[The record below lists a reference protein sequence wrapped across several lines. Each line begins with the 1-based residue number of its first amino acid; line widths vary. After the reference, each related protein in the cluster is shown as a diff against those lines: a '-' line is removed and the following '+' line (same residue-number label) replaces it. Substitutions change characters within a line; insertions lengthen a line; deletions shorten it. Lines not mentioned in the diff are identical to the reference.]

1 MDNKPLLQSI
11 LDDALKIIRNPV
23 GFYRDMAKTGGF
35 ADPLIFVVVMAAV
48 TGLLV
53 AILSLLHL
61 GMAGAAGVGIGAVI
75 IFPLMA
81 IIGSFIAAGILF
93 VIWKLMGSNESFETA
108 YRCVAYAAAIYPVTA
123 LLGIIPY
130 VGSVIGVV
138 WGMYLMI
145 VASIEVHQIRSQ
157 TAWTVFAVLGVILV
171 ITNISSE
178 MASRRMATHL
188 DEMGVNMEELEQMS
202 PEEAAKAVG
211 EFLKGFEN
219 ATREQQQAE

>member
-11 LDDALKIIRNPV
+11 LDDALKVIQNPV
-23 GFYRDMAKTGGF
+23 GFYRNMAKTGGL

-48 TGLLV
+48 TGVLV

-61 GMAGAAGVGIGAVI
+61 GMAGAAGIGIGAVI

-81 IIGSFIAAGILF
+81 IIGSFIAAGVLF
-93 VIWKLMGSNESFETA
+93 VIWKLMGSNESFEVA

-130 VGSVIGVV
+130 LGSVIGVV

-145 VASIEVHQIRSQ
+145 VASIEVHQIKAQ

-178 MASRRMATHL
+178 MASRRMAAHL
-188 DEMGVNMEELEQMS
+188 DETGVNLEELEQMS
-202 PEEAAKAVG
+202 PEEAGKAVG

-219 ATREQQQAE
+219 ATREQQAE

>member
-11 LDDALKIIRNPV
+11 LDDALKVIRNPV

-53 AILSLLHL
+53 TILSLLHI
-61 GMAGAAGVGIGAVI
+61 GMAGAAGIGIGAVI

-81 IIGSFIAAGILF
+81 IIGSFIGAGILF
-93 VIWKLMGSNESFETA
+93 VIWKLMGSNESFEVA

-130 VGSVIGVV
+130 LGSVIGVV

-145 VASIEVHQIRSQ
+145 VASIEVHQIKAQ

-178 MASRRMATHL
+178 MASRRMAAHL
-188 DEMGVNMEELEQMS
+188 DEMGVSMEELEQMS
-202 PEEAAKAVG
+202 PEEAGKAVG

-219 ATREQQQAE
+219 ATREQQLAE